1 MSDSPVSLHDKILN
15 EFGNRIQESE
25 DIPPELVEK
34 LEELDR
40 YGLGSTEKIESALDE
55 VIDDAPE

>member
-40 YGLGSTEKIESALDE
+40 YGLESTENIESALDE
-55 VIDDAPE
+55 VVDDASE

>member
-1 MSDSPVSLHDKILN
+1 MSDSPASLHDKILN

-40 YGLGSTEKIESALDE
+40 YGLESAENIESALDE
-55 VIDDAPE
+55 VIDDASE

>member
-1 MSDSPVSLHDKILN
+1 MSNPSVSLHDKILN

-40 YGLGSTEKIESALDE
+40 YGLESTESIESALDE
-55 VIDDAPE
+55 VVDDAPE